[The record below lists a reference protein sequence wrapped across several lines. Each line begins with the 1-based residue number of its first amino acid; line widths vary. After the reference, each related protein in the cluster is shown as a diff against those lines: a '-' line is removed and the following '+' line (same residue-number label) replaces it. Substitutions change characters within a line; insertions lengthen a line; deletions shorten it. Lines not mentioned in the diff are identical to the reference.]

1 MSVCL
6 SIRPR
11 MEQVGPHWT
20 DFHEILYLNIFRKSV
35 EKIQF
40 LIKHDKNNGYSQY
53 TGASQMK
60 NLNIYACN
68 NIHF

>member
-11 MEQVGPHWT
+11 MEQVGSHWT

-40 LIKHDKNNGYSQY
+40 LIKYDKSNGYFQY
-53 TGASQMK
+53 TRVSQMK
-60 NLNIYACN
+60 TLNIYTCN
-68 NIHF
+68 